1 MTEFEFV
8 KSSHSSSGGE
18 CVEVALNIPHTI
30 AVRDSKNPAAG
41 TIRLAPSAWQSLLPH
56 LRS

>member
-18 CVEVALNIPHTI
+18 CVEIALNIPDTVAI
-30 AVRDSKNPAAG
+30 RDSKHPDAG
-41 TIRLAPSAWQSLLPH
+41 TIRLTSPAWEALLPH
-56 LRS
+56 LQD